1 MAATKV
7 RRLIPNKDYT
17 HSLII
22 KLQSSSLVP
31 QLESSIRR
39 FRKDAFAAEIPERA
53 FIPLEL
59 ANLSLGKMY
68 LEGPQRREDFSKFLH
83 SIEYRELLSPA
94 PESAQSSFA
103 ATEQVD
109 TARSR
114 SHVAP
119 LRINFSGLHTAA
131 HDPSKAMELSLLAID
146 PTDRLQ
152 SFWRSLIDRFTLAG
166 FPIVRPSPNSK
177 WRCVSSVIANRSKSN
192 PSIVLPNGE
201 RRHKNPLPKF
211 DAREL
216 LKKYENT
223 IWAKDVP
230 LERLSLVAG
239 IGFKGKNSDGETVWK
254 QPAEIDSVALHDDR
268 GVGSYSQ

>member
-1 MAATKV
+1 MK
-7 RRLIPNKDYT
+7 ICQN
-17 HSLII
+17 S
-22 KLQSSSLVP
+22 
-31 QLESSIRR
+31 
-39 FRKDAFAAEIPERA
+39 
-53 FIPLEL
+53 
-59 ANLSLGKMY
+59 
-68 LEGPQRREDFSKFLH
+68 LH
-83 SIEYRELLSPA
+83 SIDYRKLLSPA

-131 HDPSKAMELSLLAID
+131 RDPSNALELSLLAID

-166 FPIVRPSPNSK
+166 FPIINPFPNPK
-177 WRCVSSVIANRSKSN
+177 WHFVSSHIVHLGKSS
-192 PSIVLPNGE
+192 PFILLPNGKT
-201 RRHKNPLPKF
+201 RYKNPLPKF

-230 LERLSLVAG
+230 LERLSLLG
-239 IGFKGKNSDGETVWK
+239 IGFTEKNPDGETVMK
-254 QPAEIDSVALHDDR
+254 QQPEIDSVAL
-268 GVGSYSQ
+268 S